1 MMSNNNLIPFDQR
14 SKDEAREMGRRG
26 GIASGAA
33 RRRRRALK
41 DAADMYLSLPVTDK
55 RSLNKLLR
63 AGLDADDIDVQMLI
77 IAAMV
82 QRALDGDVRA
92 ASLLFDLVGHDGT
105 QALDATADDPI
116 TAALNEEFGEGAF

>member
-1 MMSNNNLIPFDQR
+1 MSNNNLIPFDQR

>member
-1 MMSNNNLIPFDQR
+1 MSNNNLIPFDQR

-26 GIASGAA
+26 GVASGAA

-63 AGLDADDIDVQMLI
+63 AGLDADDIDVQMCI
-77 IAAMV
+77 IAAVV

-116 TAALNEEFGEGAF
+116 TAALNEEFGDGTF